1 MAKPPDDGFVAK
13 GGFRDFWNQGKVPL
27 GIYQET
33 SSRGGQASQVL
44 WMGLAR
50 PGEGHPFLDLAFLRG
65 SINHF
70 LHLLDQKVVQSNL

>member
-1 MAKPPDDGFVAK
+1 M
-13 GGFRDFWNQGKVPL
+13 RDFLESGKVPQ
-27 GIYQET
+27 GIYQGA

-70 LHLLDQKVVQSNL
+70 LHLLDQKVVQSNLEFSFYKRIREGG